1 MPDTLNIL
9 KVITSGSSLALRLVV
24 RALDLIPD
32 LKFELIDLSS
42 FDFKY
47 NENFFP
53 EDALAISY
61 PSKADQAI
69 LQGKADCIILPAA
82 DLPYPL
88 TAGIEVIALLEAFD
102 QTNSTTIR
110 DNLGIDLKP
119 TDESISQSTGKRQFA
134 IVALA
139 NKPELKQLFAVH
151 DIRNQFG
158 KITLVGFGPGNADLL
173 TLGGDK
179 ALSQSDVIFHDDL
192 LDKEYLQKYTAEKVY
207 VGKRKGIHRVEQ
219 SEINRLILDA
229 AKAGKQVVRLKGGD
243 PMIFAHGG
251 EEVEYLER
259 NFVEVEVIPG
269 VSSGIAVA
277 SLLKIPITHRGISSS
292 VAFISGHSENV
303 YLPDVDTLIIYM
315 GGTNISAI
323 ARKAIEQGRNPD
335 IPVMMVHNLSLP
347 DQQEFFFSLEEL
359 KLTEQKFPTPIIII
373 IGEVVSFRKKSTSEL
388 LKGNALVTNEYA
400 DHFYELGNK
409 QERLQSFEWLIFTN
423 RRAVSFFFE
432 AMEKL
437 GKDSRFLAGI
447 KIAAVGKTTVRVLK
461 EHGILADL
469 IPELESPEGLLI
481 RINEL
486 GITPS
491 KALIPLLIPEMSVLQ
506 QSLKEKGWQVKLLIL
521 SQKNFSPSAFH
532 PLAEPRTHRYR
543 GYPTYY
549 DYTGISYDTNILD
562 SVVKQTS
569 MENITV

>member
-9 KVITSGSSLALRLVV
+9 KVITNGSSLELRLVAK
-24 RALDLIPD
+24 ALDLIPD
-32 LKFELIDLSS
+32 LKYELIDLPS
-42 FDFKY
+42 FDLKLIKNLFS
-47 NENFFP
+47 EN
-53 EDALAISY
+53 ALAKSSPY
-61 PSKADQAI
+61 KADEAI
-69 LQGKADCIILPAA
+69 LQGKADCIIQSAL

-88 TAGIEVIALLEAFD
+88 PAGLEVIALLEAFD

-119 TDESISQSTGKRQFA
+119 TDESISQSPGKLQFA

-139 NKPELKQLFAVH
+139 NKPELKQLFAIH

-192 LDKEYLQKYTAEKVY
+192 LDKDYLQKYTAEKVY

-219 SEINRLILDA
+219 SEINRLILEA
-229 AKAGKQVVRLKGGD
+229 AKAGRQVVRLKGGD

-323 ARKAIEQGRNPD
+323 ARKAIEQGRNPNL
-335 IPVMMVHNLSLP
+335 PVMMVHNLSLP

-373 IGEVVSFRKKSTSEL
+373 IGEVVSFRKKSTPEL
-388 LKGNALVTNEYA
+388 LKGNTLVTNEYA
-400 DHFYELGNK
+400 DHYYELGNK

-432 AMEKL
+432 AVEKL

-447 KIAAVGKTTVRVLK
+447 KVAAIGKSTVRILK

-469 IPELESPEGLLI
+469 NPELESPEGLLI

-491 KALIPLLIPEMSVLQ
+491 KALIPLFLPEMSVLQ
-506 QSLKEKGWQVKLLIL
+506 QSLKEKGWQVKLLII

-532 PLAEPRTHRYR
+532 PLAEPHTHRYR
-543 GYPTYY
+543 GDPTFY
-549 DYTGISYDTNILD
+549 DYTGISYDTSNTDLGI
-562 SVVKQTS
+562 KQAS
-569 MENITV
+569 LENITV